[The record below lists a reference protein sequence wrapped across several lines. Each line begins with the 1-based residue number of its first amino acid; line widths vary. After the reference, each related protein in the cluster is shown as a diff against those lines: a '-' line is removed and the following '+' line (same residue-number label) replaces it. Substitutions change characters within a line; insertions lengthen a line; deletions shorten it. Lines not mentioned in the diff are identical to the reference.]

1 MSSIKMQTISHSEYL
16 SGKYRNV
23 SSSGGTHEAKI
34 TYKDNGSIN
43 EDETYSDNYLRSNGL
58 GRYTKKAETSSK
70 SSSNSKSSSS
80 SKSGIAVAAA
90 ASSKKSSS
98 SSLSSSSSSSSK
110 RMERQLSDQEIDAK
124 LTDDRLRSYIR
135 KLVENCVD
143 IEDED
148 IIERT
153 YSFGESIGISGDEAV
168 AKLISDFK
176 ENYDPEY
183 IMNSYKGHGWDI
195 QYTFEGRFTKLKMP
209 IGNKRAFLH
218 YLRCALIYGY
228 IKKGENVKEW
238 LKELDSTITL
248 HYSND
253 TEVQN
258 VYAQIK
264 AEIEKKKQKTKKIIL
279 TTLKIIGGAILA
291 LILLQIITTM

>member
-1 MSSIKMQTISHSEYL
+1 
-16 SGKYRNV
+16 
-23 SSSGGTHEAKI
+23 
-34 TYKDNGSIN
+34 
-43 EDETYSDNYLRSNGL
+43 
-58 GRYTKKAETSSK
+58 
-70 SSSNSKSSSS
+70 
-80 SKSGIAVAAA
+80 
-90 ASSKKSSS
+90 
-98 SSLSSSSSSSSK
+98 
-110 RMERQLSDQEIDAK
+110 MERQLSDQEIGAK

-168 AKLISDFK
+168 AKLIADFK
-176 ENYDPEY
+176 QKYDPEY
-183 IMNSYKGHGWDI
+183 NMKYYRRGIEHAIEDPRW
-195 QYTFEGRFTKLKMP
+195 TKVHMP

-218 YLRCALIYGY
+218 YLRCALSYEY

>member
-1 MSSIKMQTISHSEYL
+1 
-16 SGKYRNV
+16 
-23 SSSGGTHEAKI
+23 
-34 TYKDNGSIN
+34 
-43 EDETYSDNYLRSNGL
+43 
-58 GRYTKKAETSSK
+58 
-70 SSSNSKSSSS
+70 
-80 SKSGIAVAAA
+80 
-90 ASSKKSSS
+90 
-98 SSLSSSSSSSSK
+98 
-110 RMERQLSDQEIDAK
+110 MERQLSDQEIDAK
-124 LTDDRLRSYIR
+124 LTNDRLRSYIR

-143 IEDED
+143 VEDED
-148 IIERT
+148 VIEKT
-153 YSFGESIGISGDEAV
+153 KEFGESIGISGDEAV

-176 ENYDPEY
+176 EIYDPEY
-183 IMNSYKGHGWDI
+183 ILNSNKSHGWDI
-195 QYTFEGRFTKLKMP
+195 KYTFESRYTKLKMP

-218 YLRCALIYGY
+218 YLRCALIYEY

-291 LILLQIITTM
+291 LILLQIITSM